1 MSKHDTL
8 SIAPVANQNVSKGRN
23 PVLEWTTDGKMLHVS
38 GRLVF
43 QVLAQVNDSEIFLHV
58 RTCHVSYPPWDSGR
72 EETNLNI
79 IFALLVDSHQNAFDI
94 LFKAEFEH
102 LVSFVKNNCPDL
114 RKVNVASLNMVK
126 DTTCCTDKDVNSSSE
141 LSCLIIH

>member
-1 MSKHDTL
+1 LSKHDTL

-43 QVLAQVNDSEIFLHV
+43 QILAQVNDSEIFLHV

-79 IFALLVDSHQNAFDI
+79 IFALLVDSHQNLKKVKTQFI
-94 LFKAEFEH
+94 LTR
-102 LVSFVKNNCPDL
+102 STS
-114 RKVNVASLNMVK
+114 SLK
-126 DTTCCTDKDVNSSSE
+126 PS
-141 LSCLIIH
+141 LSI